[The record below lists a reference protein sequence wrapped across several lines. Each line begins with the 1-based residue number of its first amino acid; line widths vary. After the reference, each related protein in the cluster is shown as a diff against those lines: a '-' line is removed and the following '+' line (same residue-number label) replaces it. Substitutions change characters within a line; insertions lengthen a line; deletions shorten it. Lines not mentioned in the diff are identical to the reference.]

1 MSRARELAQKAG
13 YTNVRVLR
21 VEESD
26 YGRSYVSG
34 PMVMRTMDASEKST
48 PISPGELNIGANM
61 SFTFEMVK

>member
-1 MSRARELAQKAG
+1 MNRARNLAQKAG

-26 YGRSYVSG
+26 DGRNYVSS
-34 PMVMRTMDASEKST
+34 PMVMRNMDASEKST
-48 PISPGELNIGANM
+48 PISPGELSIGANM